1 MLPAPG
7 VLGEA
12 IRVAREEVGI
22 SQAELARRI
31 GISKN
36 AMNDI
41 ETGHTDPRAS
51 RIVAIALAL
60 DVRTDFLLGLEI
72 GYKRLK
78 REKKIIGDLK
88 ETAHSTPAPLKR
100 QRTRQAKQN
109 APDPAPQSTKRQ
121 RTRKAAPVA

>member
-1 MLPAPG
+1 MPAAG

-60 DVRTDFLLGLEI
+60 DVRTDFLLGLDI
-72 GYKRLK
+72 GYQRMKRDK
-78 REKKIIGDLK
+78 QVIKSLK
-88 ETAHSTPAPLKR
+88 EMAHSTPAPLKR
-100 QRTRQAKQN
+100 QR
-109 APDPAPQSTKRQ
+109 P
-121 RTRKAAPVA
+121 RKAAPVG